1 MKTRTLTH
9 TATAILGSRRAVTGD
24 RRIVRMLFG
33 VSSPTAEQEAI
44 TVLLPH
50 GEMKLHSVG
59 GVLSRGEYYKLT
71 QAVGLVEARA
81 CMSRHGL
88 KVGTVPSAGSDLGH
102 FAQALAA

>member
-9 TATAILGSRRAVTGD
+9 SATAIFGSRRAVTGD

-50 GEMKLHSVG
+50 GEMKLHSVSG
-59 GVLSRGEYYKLT
+59 ILSREEYYKIT
-71 QAVGLVEARA
+71 QALGLVEARA

-88 KVGTVPSAGSDLGH
+88 KVGTVPSVGSRLGPV
-102 FAQALAA
+102 AQTLAA